1 MRPPVLRQSG
11 RGDIARGTII
21 SGETQLVNPSPEQ
34 RAERRTNVIN
44 YGRKGGGKTRTEP
57 SQSRGLPTVTP
68 VDRRQAWPGGGQS
81 QPPGFMGFSRR
92 TTTRKFRHAPDPLS
106 LLELLVSFR
115 LSVIFL
121 CDSHRPGIEPVFG
134 LQPSE
139 FRKIIIKK

>member
-68 VDRRQAWPGGGQS
+68 WTGAKPGPAEANHSRPVSWASLAAQQRGNFDM
-81 QPPGFMGFSRR
+81 PPTRSR
-92 TTTRKFRHAPDPLS
+92 
-106 LLELLVSFR
+106 
-115 LSVIFL
+115 
-121 CDSHRPGIEPVFG
+121 C
-134 LQPSE
+134 
-139 FRKIIIKK
+139 

>member
-92 TTTRKFRHAPDPLS
+92 TTTYAEISTCPRPALAARAFSLVPFIGDIPL
-106 LLELLVSFR
+106 R
-115 LSVIFL
+115 LSSTG
-121 CDSHRPGIEPVFG
+121 D
-134 LQPSE
+134 
-139 FRKIIIKK
+139 